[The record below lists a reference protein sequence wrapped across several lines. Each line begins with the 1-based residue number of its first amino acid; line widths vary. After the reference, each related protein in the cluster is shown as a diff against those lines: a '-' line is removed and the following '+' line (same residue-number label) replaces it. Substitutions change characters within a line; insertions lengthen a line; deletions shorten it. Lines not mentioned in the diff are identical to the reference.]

1 MDSATTC
8 LVIDARRLHAIRID
22 GPALKVTMKSQSSR
36 LFPLRRL
43 SRVHVIGT
51 ANMGLEPF
59 LHCAERQVPVA
70 FFTVK
75 GKLRCQLYFPVIAN
89 TLLSH
94 WFEHVEFDCDI
105 KQLYERWLEGQTRH
119 ILAQLNVPRGCPENA
134 SAQLAQQMRKLG
146 RKSLGSDRWD
156 SAMDWLAGMLVV
168 QLSQVVVEYGLANQS
183 RGKRKL
189 LDDIGPVF
197 SLWLTARFV
206 SRIAPYKRR
215 AIDGVSMSAFYQEQ
229 SQGIDYM
236 IRRMLI
242 QLITRLESIV

>member
-1 MDSATTC
+1 MNNATTC
-8 LVIDARRLHAIRID
+8 LVIDARHLDALVID

-43 SRVHVIGT
+43 SRVHVIGPAT
-51 ANMGLEPF
+51 SGLDAL

-75 GKLRCQLYFPVIAN
+75 GKLRCQLYFPVLAN

-105 KQLYERWLEGQTRH
+105 KQLYELWLEGQTRH
-119 ILAQLNVPRGCPENA
+119 VLAQLSVARGCPQSGCKHLEQ
-134 SAQLAQQMRKLG
+134 QLRQFG
-146 RKSLGSDRWD
+146 RKSLGAARWD
-156 SAMDWLAGMLVV
+156 SATDWLAGMLVV
-168 QLSQVVVEYGLANQS
+168 QLSQIVVEYGLANQS

-189 LDDIGPVF
+189 LDDIVPVF
-197 SLWLTARFV
+197 SLWLTARFA
-206 SRIAPYKRR
+206 SNTASYQRR
-215 AIDGVSMSAFYQEQ
+215 AIDGISMSVFYQEQ
-229 SQGIDYM
+229 SQSIDYM